1 MKKTCEL
8 PMIRKLGL
16 GDNFRRKLLGVHKS
30 YLGIGLIDPNTVIVK
45 LAIKLG
51 ADSKRLQGKANV
63 TIWAQEERDFVGSG
77 MKKKEEIDAWAK
89 STGTKDGQKKL
100 KIKLT

>member
-1 MKKTCEL
+1 
-8 PMIRKLGL
+8 MIRKLGL

-63 TIWAQEERDFVGSG
+63 TI
-77 MKKKEEIDAWAK
+77 
-89 STGTKDGQKKL
+89 
-100 KIKLT
+100 